1 MLSNIFIIATAI
13 LTIPYCV
20 LILLYKKWFIQLK
33 HFQPSKNHQPHTS
46 FSIII
51 PARNE
56 ENNIAKCLNTILAQ
70 NYPKELFEVIVIDD
84 HSTDNTSNIIE
95 DFATRFQNIKLIN
108 LKDELQNK
116 PLNAYKKKAIEI
128 AISKA
133 KGNWIVTTDA
143 DCEVQQNWL
152 LHFDD
157 YIEQT
162 NNLFV
167 AAPVVFSKNKTIVSQ
182 FQFIDFMA
190 LQAATA
196 ATVSVGLHSMC
207 NGANLAYHKNTF
219 VEVGGFKGIDN
230 IASGDDML
238 LMNKIKLKHKDKIG
252 YLFYKESIVTTLPM
266 PTWKSFIN
274 QRIRWASKADK
285 YDDKSLLPVLLM
297 VYLFNLSLVIMFI
310 CGLFNSKI
318 LFSFFVFFLIKT
330 IVEWAFIQ
338 PASLFF
344 GKIKP
349 MQFALLQPLHIIYI
363 VVAGWLGKFGTY
375 KWKDRK
381 VQ

>member
-266 PTWKSFIN
+266 QTWKSFIN